1 MLGFSVL
8 SSLLLG
14 SAFGKAIS
22 TLLVYELG
30 INLYAGGFIPAFSSE
45 LALAKTFDLLDF
57 VLTIIIVI
65 SNFLFLQYFLKSKN
79 KLVNIAVLIFNFI
92 LFLQIHFAAYNL
104 VHILVF
110 ATLFNA
116 LLIIIKTTNFR
127 LKNVEIDSNNL
138 ILTANG
144 LLTGFYL
151 MLIINLVT
159 TTIVPLMALTLMPV
173 VYLLPGKQIKK
184 LYSFSHLFFALSI
197 ILPTNA
203 LWLALVGL
211 TGVVLIF
218 ALEVKFSNL
227 VLKYIYPA
235 VFITLVVYNPL
246 YFFGH
251 LDSVEEGFWL
261 GWLAGLKEGKVLYRD
276 IAAYHPPL
284 IIWLLHLFQKLFGY
298 TIANTR
304 LVLHLLQIIGIIFY
318 YFAAKS
324 LLRKKLSIFVVMLL
338 AISLTTIMVRN
349 NVEIRLGMGFLS
361 LALLAHPFVAGMV
374 ASLALFT
381 STEVGIAASI
391 AGVGILAFNRKNILK
406 FLAGFGTMTLPVV
419 IILAAQGSLLPMVT
433 QISFYAKAFAGGF
446 MNLPIERSVNS
457 AFIHWHI
464 INQYISAY
472 PFLWELARAG
482 LVGGLLIGV
491 YKKDKL
497 AVALSI
503 FGLVLFR
510 SALGRSDI
518 YHLLFPLLV
527 AVPLIFFI
535 FEKLNYKYLVPLF
548 SILLVLVFTRNIVNA
563 SFIEAKL
570 YQLQTYGR
578 AIGEQEKVLT
588 NDNERLVQYIKQNY
602 SKDQNIFV
610 YPWKPEIYLLT
621 ERPNATKFYTPYAFY
636 TEEYQKDMI
645 LELQSSKPPLIIYS
659 PEMKFANLVPDSL
672 PLINNYILE
681 NFKEV
686 KNIGDHKILTK

>member
-1 MLGFSVL
+1 
-8 SSLLLG
+8 
-14 SAFGKAIS
+14 
-22 TLLVYELG
+22 
-30 INLYAGGFIPAFSSE
+30 
-45 LALAKTFDLLDF
+45 
-57 VLTIIIVI
+57 
-65 SNFLFLQYFLKSKN
+65 
-79 KLVNIAVLIFNFI
+79 
-92 LFLQIHFAAYNL
+92 
-104 VHILVF
+104 
-110 ATLFNA
+110 
-116 LLIIIKTTNFR
+116 
-127 LKNVEIDSNNL
+127 
-138 ILTANG
+138 
-144 LLTGFYL
+144 
-151 MLIINLVT
+151 
-159 TTIVPLMALTLMPV
+159 
-173 VYLLPGKQIKK
+173 
-184 LYSFSHLFFALSI
+184 
-197 ILPTNA
+197 
-203 LWLALVGL
+203 
-211 TGVVLIF
+211 
-218 ALEVKFSNL
+218 
-227 VLKYIYPA
+227 
-235 VFITLVVYNPL
+235 
-246 YFFGH
+246 
-251 LDSVEEGFWL
+251 
-261 GWLAGLKEGKVLYRD
+261 
-276 IAAYHPPL
+276 
-284 IIWLLHLFQKLFGY
+284 
-298 TIANTR
+298 
-304 LVLHLLQIIGIIFY
+304 
-318 YFAAKS
+318 
-324 LLRKKLSIFVVMLL
+324 
-338 AISLTTIMVRN
+338 
-349 NVEIRLGMGFLS
+349 
-361 LALLAHPFVAGMV
+361 
-374 ASLALFT
+374 
-381 STEVGIAASI
+381 
-391 AGVGILAFNRKNILK
+391 
-406 FLAGFGTMTLPVV
+406 
-419 IILAAQGSLLPMVT
+419 
-433 QISFYAKAFAGGF
+433 